1 MNLNSSHPYLE
12 VLLACL
18 PLGLVVD
25 VAGHAEVVPGAVG
38 VPRRGR
44 VGRPR
49 HLEAAIL
56 VKSFD
61 RPVGRRNPLDMWKPL
76 CTGPGIN
83 LCEWF
88 GEICY

>member
-49 HLEAAIL
+49 HVEAAGL
-56 VKSFD
+56 VQPSN
-61 RPVGRRNPLDMWKPL
+61 RPEN
-76 CTGPGIN
+76 
-83 LCEWF
+83 
-88 GEICY
+88 